1 MVIPNQAPDVC
12 YSIVVPAFNE
22 AESLSALIKDL
33 SWLMGE
39 LDGTCEVLIVDDGS
53 SDGTY
58 EIVRQA
64 QAADPRFRPI
74 RLSRNFGHQVALT
87 AGLVRSRGAAVVTM
101 DADRQH
107 PVEAV
112 LEMAKHWRNGY
123 DVAFGVMID
132 RPSESAFKKATS
144 DGFYKLINRMSE
156 TPMPPN
162 AGDFRLLDRQV
173 VDAFLR
179 MPERNRYIRGMIS
192 WLGFEQVGV
201 PYTCA
206 PRHAGRSTY
215 TLRRMIRFA
224 ADALLSFSNWT
235 LRAGLALG
243 SVVSVLAVL
252 FGLVTI
258 IMKVSSQTVPGW
270 ATIVVAVSFLGGVQL
285 MVIGVIGEYVSR
297 VYEEVKNRPLFVTQD
312 GSLSERAGQR
322 LPPPLPPGSGR
333 ADSAGWDSASR
344 DGVSRDGVSRD
355 SASRDSAS
363 QAAQLSNPHPIELA
377 GPRDEPVA

>member
-1 MVIPNQAPDVC
+1 MVIPNAAPEVC
-12 YSIVVPAFNE
+12 YSIVVPAYNE
-22 AESLSALIKDL
+22 AGSLPALIKDL
-33 SWLMGE
+33 TWLMGE
-39 LDGTCEVLIVDDGS
+39 LDGACEVLVVDDGS

-58 EIVRQA
+58 EMVRTA
-64 QAADPRFRPI
+64 QVADPRFRPI

-107 PVEAV
+107 PVETV

-123 DVAFGVMID
+123 DVAYGVMVD

-144 DGFYKLINRMSE
+144 DGFYKLINTMSR

-201 PYTCA
+201 PYACA
-206 PRHAGRSTY
+206 PRYAGRSTY
-215 TLRRMIRFA
+215 TLRRMVRFA

-243 SVVSVLAVL
+243 FTISGLAVL
-252 FGLVTI
+252 VGLVTI
-258 IMKVSSQTVPGW
+258 VMKVTSQTVPGW
-270 ATIVVAVSFLGGVQL
+270 ATIVVAVSFLGGAQL
-285 MVIGVIGEYVSR
+285 MVLGVIGEYVNR
-297 VYEEVKNRPLFVTQD
+297 VYEEVKSRPLFVTQD
-312 GSLSERAGQR
+312 GSLAERAGHR
-322 LPPPLPPGSGR
+322 LPPPAQFGAESSGNGSHG
-333 ADSAGWDSASR
+333 SHG
-344 DGVSRDGVSRD
+344 
-355 SASRDSAS
+355 S
-363 QAAQLSNPHPIELA
+363 QARRQATPQHLGLA
-377 GPRDEPVA
+377 AHRDVPAE

>member
-1 MVIPNQAPDVC
+1 MVIPNQTPDVC

-22 AESLSALIKDL
+22 AESLLVLIKDL

-58 EIVRQA
+58 EIVRAA

-112 LEMAKHWRNGY
+112 LEMATHWRNGY
-123 DVAFGVMID
+123 DVAYGVMAD
-132 RPSESAFKKATS
+132 RPSESTFKKATS
-144 DGFYKLINRMSE
+144 DGFYRLINRMSK
-156 TPMPPN
+156 TPMPLN

-173 VDAFLR
+173 VDAFVR
-179 MPERNRYIRGMIS
+179 MPERNRYVRGMVS
-192 WLGFEQVGV
+192 WLGFAQVGV

-215 TLRRMIRFA
+215 TLRRMVRFA

-243 SVVSVLAVL
+243 FIISGLAVI

-258 IMKVSSQTVPGW
+258 VLKVSSQTVPGW
-270 ATIVVAVSFLGGVQL
+270 ATIVVTVSFLGGAQL
-285 MVIGVIGEYVSR
+285 MVLGVIGEYVNR
-297 VYEEVKNRPLFVTQD
+297 VYEEVKSRPLFVTQD
-312 GSLSERAGQR
+312 GSLAERAGHR
-322 LPPPLPPGSGR
+322 LPPPLLPGSEH
-333 ADSAGWDSASR
+333 ADNDSGAG
-344 DGVSRDGVSRD
+344 
-355 SASRDSAS
+355 
-363 QAAQLSNPHPIELA
+363 QLSTRQPINLA
-377 GPRDEPVA
+377 GHRDEPVE